1 VPATSSAA
9 QLTRPARRTSITG
22 RAAML
27 AVVVCVLVLS
37 LVYPA
42 RQLIEQRQRA
52 AELSDRINAQEDR
65 VRALEEQK
73 ARWADPAYVKAQARQ
88 RLHFVLPGETS
99 YVVIAPR
106 PAPPKPGAAGGGGG
120 TAGTW
125 YGRLWSS
132 VQRADQGPPT
142 GR

>member
-1 VPATSSAA
+1 V
-9 QLTRPARRTSITG
+9 
-22 RAAML
+22 L

-37 LVYPA
+37 LAYPA

-106 PAPPKPGAAGGGGG
+106 PAPSKPAAAAPGGGATDGS
-120 TAGTW
+120 W

-132 VQRADQGPPT
+132 VQRADQVPP
-142 GR
+142 GRR

>member
-1 VPATSSAA
+1 V
-9 QLTRPARRTSITG
+9 
-22 RAAML
+22 L

-37 LVYPA
+37 MTYPA
-42 RQLIEQRQRA
+42 RQLVEQRQRA
-52 AELSDRINAQEDR
+52 AELADRIAAQEDR

-99 YVVIAPR
+99 YVVIGPK
-106 PAPPKPGAAGGGGG
+106 PAPPGGGSAPGG
-120 TAGTW
+120 RTPGGSGGSGGGVATGSW

-132 VQRADQGPPT
+132 VERADQA

>member
-1 VPATSSAA
+1 V
-9 QLTRPARRTSITG
+9 
-22 RAAML
+22 L

-52 AELSDRINAQEDR
+52 AELSDRINSQEDR

-99 YVVIAPR
+99 YVVIAPKSGPPR
-106 PAPPKPGAAGGGGG
+106 PAAAQGGGG

-132 VQRADQGPPT
+132 VQRADQGPPA